1 MYVRVSTKQSQGK
14 TYRYLQ
20 LCEAYR
26 NHKGQPCTRVL
37 ANFGRLEKLDRKK
50 IDTAINGL
58 IQYGSDPHLN
68 RLSDVEHGRVRDYG
82 DMLTLVHLWARLRL
96 TESIT
101 GHLSETKVGFD
112 VAQMVKVMVLN
123 RVSDPLS
130 KLGIVRWLPTVY
142 IPELRAEQVEYH
154 QLLRAMDYLI
164 SIKDEIERD
173 LYNELVTLFSLDVDL
188 VFYDLT
194 SSYFEGEGP
203 ELAQYGYSR
212 DSRPDRKQIVLA
224 LVLTREGLP
233 IYHEVLAGNTAD
245 VTTLCETTE
254 VLRSRFHIRKT
265 VFVCDR
271 GLVSETNLER
281 LDEIGFPYI
290 ISMRPR
296 NNQEAQALYQKT
308 LFGFES
314 DSSLNGLLIKETQK
328 GALRYIQCHN
338 PEVAREKKKS
348 RERRYTQIQAEIRKL
363 QRRFHKAELTEHDLY
378 HRVSQLLEDNRMA
391 AYFDPKIEEGRL
403 ILYIRPEIWE
413 RETYLDGKFFLKTNL
428 SRAELPTPE
437 VVRSY
442 KELQQVERAFR
453 ELKDFLKI
461 RPIFHYTDSRVRAHV
476 FICVLAYLLEKL
488 VGLNCQRA
496 SLPYSARRAL
506 SLLSQ
511 LKAIECRLNG
521 QTITMTNRVDEE
533 INKILSALGVAR
545 PEKIMQN

>member
-1 MYVRVSTKQSQGK
+1 LVNLGS
-14 TYRYLQ
+14 
-20 LCEAYR
+20 
-26 NHKGQPCTRVL
+26 
-37 ANFGRLEKLDRKK
+37 LEKLDRKK

-58 IQYGSDPHLN
+58 IQYGSDPHLS

-123 RVSDPLS
+123 RISDPLS
-130 KLGIVRWLPTVY
+130 KLGIMRWLPTVY
-142 IPELRAEQVEYH
+142 IPELRTEEVEYH

-164 SIKDEIERD
+164 SIKEQIERD
-173 LYNELVTLFSLDVDL
+173 LYNELVTLFSPDVDL

-233 IYHEVLAGNTAD
+233 IYHEVLPGNTAD

-271 GLVSETNLER
+271 GLISETNLER

-363 QRRFHKAELTEHDLY
+363 QRRFHKGELTEHDLY
-378 HRVSQLLEDNRMA
+378 HRVSQVLEDKRMA

-437 VVRSY
+437 VIRSY
-442 KELQQVERAFR
+442 KELQEVERAFR

-521 QTITMTNRVDEE
+521 QAITMTNRVDEE
-533 INKILSALGVAR
+533 INKLLSALGVPR